1 MKKFYCNVAIDIHL
15 KNESYSYEHTDIDL
29 VVGDIVE
36 VSFGR
41 RTLMGCVLQCDLE
54 EIPTTSFEI
63 KKIKSV
69 VKGYRLSAS
78 ELKIYTWMSRYYH
91 YPLGKVIFDCL
102 PKILKRPQKIALVKQ
117 SAQEIPYQLN
127 PDQEQVFLGLKSA
140 LFTGFSQSL
149 LHGVTGSGKT
159 FIYLKLILEVLAQ
172 KKSILFLVPEINL
185 TPQFLAEFIKYV
197 PCPVLA
203 YHSSISNSEKYAIW
217 KRASDP
223 DAEPFLLVGVRSASF
238 VPFVDLGLIIL
249 DEEHDGSF
257 KQDDRCPY
265 HARDVL
271 TMIAKEKNIP
281 ILFGSATPAV
291 ETYYRFTQKMK
302 ENYYVL
308 SKRAVSGSFLPTIEI
323 LDMQNETEDSPL
335 WPITPAI
342 IDSINHEVSVG
353 NQVLVF
359 INRLGYSHYMQC
371 LSCRHQFFCPN
382 CSVGL
387 KYYKKKNELH
397 CQICSYS
404 QQAPAICPSC
414 GSLKFTH
421 RGFGTEKSDGE
432 SSRGK
437 SEASLEQI

>member
-172 KKSILFLVPEINL
+172 KN
-185 TPQFLAEFIKYV
+185 
-197 PCPVLA
+197 
-203 YHSSISNSEKYAIW
+203 
-217 KRASDP
+217 
-223 DAEPFLLVGVRSASF
+223 
-238 VPFVDLGLIIL
+238 
-249 DEEHDGSF
+249 
-257 KQDDRCPY
+257 
-265 HARDVL
+265 
-271 TMIAKEKNIP
+271 
-281 ILFGSATPAV
+281 
-291 ETYYRFTQKMK
+291 
-302 ENYYVL
+302 
-308 SKRAVSGSFLPTIEI
+308 
-323 LDMQNETEDSPL
+323 
-335 WPITPAI
+335 
-342 IDSINHEVSVG
+342 
-353 NQVLVF
+353 
-359 INRLGYSHYMQC
+359 
-371 LSCRHQFFCPN
+371 QFFFLC
-382 CSVGL
+382 L
-387 KYYKKKNELH
+387 KL
-397 CQICSYS
+397 I
-404 QQAPAICPSC
+404 
-414 GSLKFTH
+414 
-421 RGFGTEKSDGE
+421 
-432 SSRGK
+432 
-437 SEASLEQI
+437 